1 MPTVLLA
8 SPTRACAWC
17 RRVHVSGRWRSLAVA
32 LRLLDVPSEDELG
45 LLTHDICED
54 CAARM

>member
-1 MPTVLLA
+1 MPTLLLA

-17 RRVHVSGRWRSLAVA
+17 SRLHVSGRWRSLPVA
-32 LRLLDVPSEDELG
+32 LRLLGVAGQDELG

>member
-1 MPTVLLA
+1 VPTLLA
-8 SPTRACAWC
+8 APTRACAWC
-17 RRVHVSGRWRSLAVA
+17 SRVHVSGRWRSLAVA
-32 LRLLDVPSEDELG
+32 LRLLDAAGPDDLG